1 VDIKETFREVLYA
14 ILPVT
19 LVITILQFTI
29 IWLPMRDFIYFLLG
43 AILAFFGF
51 SLFLIGVR
59 VSLLPIGE
67 AFGVSLMKN
76 EKLWLL
82 IGLSVCLGFSVTI
95 AEPGLQILANQI
107 ESVSNGGIPKNMM
120 IAVVSLGVGL
130 FLALAFLRII
140 YRISLRMLLLSGYI
154 IVFILAL
161 FSSPTFFAVAFDAGG
176 ATTGPMT
183 VPFILALGVGM
194 SSISGSKTASDD
206 SFGFVGLASI
216 GPIISVLILG
226 MIYQ

>member
-95 AEPGLQILANQI
+95 AEPGLQILANSDRKCFQWRYPEKYDDCSCI
-107 ESVSNGGIPKNMM
+107 FRCRIVPC
-120 IAVVSLGVGL
+120 LG
-130 FLALAFLRII
+130 
-140 YRISLRMLLLSGYI
+140 
-154 IVFILAL
+154 
-161 FSSPTFFAVAFDAGG
+161 FFANY
-176 ATTGPMT
+176 
-183 VPFILALGVGM
+183 L
-194 SSISGSKTASDD
+194 
-206 SFGFVGLASI
+206 
-216 GPIISVLILG
+216 
-226 MIYQ
+226 